1 MKNWAMG
8 ATILCMISFANSH
21 MARATESGGNSYPPG
36 ASIYLAGAMPPP
48 GEYVLFQPNYYTAD
62 RMNDGGGNKLPLD
75 FSVESASQ
83 TFRGFVVTPYRL
95 FGAQVASEVILP
107 IVDLHV
113 EVAGQKTSKL
123 GFGDVGITPLMLG
136 WRLGPN
142 LSLVWGTDIF
152 MPVGQYNAAALANI
166 GRNVWSFQPTL
177 GLAYIDPQ
185 GWQAQVSPRLAFNTT
200 NDATHYHS
208 GSDFDLDFAMARNV
222 DGWRF
227 GVSGYFYVQY
237 EDDTQDG
244 VKVGAD
250 GYRGKAFAVGPAI
263 SHDIGPLQATFT
275 WQHEFVAEHRAQ
287 GENLWMQLG
296 LRL

>member
-1 MKNWAMG
+1 MKNWAVC
-8 ATILCMISFANSH
+8 ASFLCAVLFANVNL
-21 MARATESGGNSYPPG
+21 AQATESGGNSYPPG

-48 GEYVLFQPNYYTAD
+48 GEYILFQPNYYIAD
-62 RMNDGGGNKLPLD
+62 RMNDGAGNKLPLE
-75 FSVESASQ
+75 FSVESVSQ

-107 IVDLHV
+107 IVDLHA

-200 NDATHYHS
+200 NDATRYHS
-208 GSDFDLDFAMARNV
+208 GSDFDLDFAVARNV

-244 VKVGAD
+244 LKVGTH